1 MPSDVK
7 LHDNADVSA
16 AVNVSGDSAVND
28 DETSDAQLLAD
39 DEDLLLESRV
49 NSLVAACDRVSE
61 ERVNVSGLV
70 REDGV
75 EKSVDERSELL
86 VLSDEVRLG
95 VDLDHSRGAVS
106 FLDCDDALSGDS
118 LCLLSGDLE
127 LLFRGGPL

>member
-1 MPSDVK
+1 MSALSELSVSRVDALDVK

-75 EKSVDERSELL
+75 EKSVRRTL
-86 VLSDEVRLG
+86 
-95 VDLDHSRGAVS
+95 
-106 FLDCDDALSGDS
+106 
-118 LCLLSGDLE
+118 
-127 LLFRGGPL
+127 